1 LLKSEKWQER
11 CGDDDILMFTSGLEG
26 PETGEAERDEVC
38 QRSGEQRA
46 RAKREQEM
54 FAGAADVDVL
64 DGDDESM

>member
-1 LLKSEKWQER
+1 
-11 CGDDDILMFTSGLEG
+11 MFTSGLEG

-64 DGDDESM
+64 DSDGDDESM